1 MIRIDIKPLSI
12 NQAFKGRKFKTHL
25 YNSYQKQLLLLLP
38 TEFEVP
44 EGKLE
49 IVLTFGFS
57 SKAADIDNPMKL
69 FIDIL
74 QKKYL
79 FNDNRIYKATI
90 YKEIVKKGKEFIEFD
105 INQI

>member
-1 MIRIDIKPLSI
+1 
-12 NQAFKGRKFKTHL
+12 
-25 YNSYQKQLLLLLP
+25 
-38 TEFEVP
+38 
-44 EGKLE
+44 
-49 IVLTFGFS
+49 
-57 SKAADIDNPMKL
+57 MKL